1 MIPGATP
8 LTRIPIAASR
18 GARERM
24 RPFMPVVKVSL
35 MGVDAVGREI
45 TGVKSIRTYRASK
58 QCTAG
63 SGNLESDPRY
73 LKCER
78 FASGCWG

>member
-24 RPFMPVVKVSL
+24 RPFMPVVRVSIV
-35 MGVDAVGREI
+35 GVDAVGREMTVI
-45 TGVKSIRTYRASK
+45 EPI
-58 QCTAG
+58 
-63 SGNLESDPRY
+63 
-73 LKCER
+73 
-78 FASGCWG
+78 